1 MKICYQ
7 TPAMRLVSEIRFNNA
22 LLSASS
28 DPTGN
33 WEDARGE
40 LNVYEGDLGYD

>member
-7 TPAMRLVSEIRFNNA
+7 TPTMRLVNEISLHSA

-28 DPTGN
+28 DPKGN
-33 WEDARGE
+33 WDDTRGE